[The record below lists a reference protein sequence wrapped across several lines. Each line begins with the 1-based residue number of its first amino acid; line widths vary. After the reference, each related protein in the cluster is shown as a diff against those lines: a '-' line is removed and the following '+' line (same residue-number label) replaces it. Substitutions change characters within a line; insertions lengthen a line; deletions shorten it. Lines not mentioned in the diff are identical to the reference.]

1 MNPRLNPFN
10 PGAGT
15 QPPELSGRD
24 AVLLDAE
31 VAISRVMA
39 GRSAQGQIL
48 VGLRGVGK
56 TVLLNR
62 IWGHAQ
68 QLDANALLI
77 EANEKRSLASLLL
90 PELRRVLISLDLI
103 ASASDRVKRG
113 MKVFRSFA
121 AGLRLKHGEFEFE
134 LANVEPERGIADS
147 GDLESDLGQL
157 FVAVAEAAQERKTAI
172 VLCIDELQNLTELE
186 FGALIMAVHKTTQR
200 SLPLLLVSAGL
211 PQIVAL
217 AGKSK
222 SYAERLFLYPEI
234 GPLRDED
241 ARSALEKPARQE
253 GASFSEAALDLI
265 VEQTKGYPYFLQ
277 EWGKEAWNTAVGP
290 KIEAQDVQRAN
301 PLILRNLDQNF
312 FRVRFNRLTPS
323 EQHYLRALAAL
334 GPGPQRSGDIARKL
348 GVSTNKVGPRRDGL
362 VKKGMIY
369 SPAHGELAFTVP
381 LFDEFMKRVMP
392 D

>member
-1 MNPRLNPFN
+1 MNPFN

-24 AVLLDAE
+24 KVLGDAE
-31 VAISRVMA
+31 VAISRVLA

-62 IWGHAQ
+62 IWAQ
-68 QLDANALLI
+68 ANQLGANAVLI
-77 EANEKRSLASLLL
+77 EANEKRSLPSLLL
-90 PELRRVLISLDLI
+90 PELRRILISLDLR
-103 ASASDRVKRG
+103 ASASDKVKKG
-113 MKVFRSFA
+113 MRVFRSFTS
-121 AGLRLKHGEFEFE
+121 GLRLKHGEFEFE
-134 LANVEPERGIADS
+134 FGNVEPERGSADS
-147 GDLESDLGQL
+147 GDLEVDLAEL
-157 FVAVAEAAQERKTAI
+157 FVAVAEAAQDHKTSI
-172 VLCIDELQNLTELE
+172 VLCIDELQNISEVE

-200 SLPLLLVSAGL
+200 SLPLLLIGAGL
-211 PQIVAL
+211 PQIIAL

-241 ARSALEKPARQE
+241 ARQALEKPVIQE
-253 GASFSEAALDLI
+253 NASFSSDALDLI
-265 VEQTKGYPYFLQ
+265 LEQTQGYPYFLQ

-290 KIEAQDVQRAN
+290 TIQAEDIRRAN

-312 FRVRFNRLTPS
+312 FRMRFSRLTPS
-323 EQHYLRALAAL
+323 EQRYLRELAEL

-348 GVSTNKVGPRRDGL
+348 GVSTRKVGPRRDAL

-369 SPAHGELAFTVP
+369 SPAHGDVAFTVP

-392 D
+392 DQVQS